1 MGDIDRKIKTIK
13 DIKDNYRQLEKSI
26 VNQLYMKNR
35 LHGTTAGSAR
45 EGNWKQLFD
54 MVLPK
59 KFVME
64 HSVFII
70 DSEDGISHE
79 VDLAIIDQ
87 TYTPY
92 IFRYGELKFI
102 PIEAVAAVVECKSTS
117 ISKEQIRDWKDSI
130 VNLKTNGESIA
141 RLATEIAISAVP
153 TQLSTRPIRLL
164 CALKENVDDEIKQQ
178 FDFVLLA
185 VKKEDSDFDN
195 SYIEITSRPEF
206 DNLFQWYK
214 DLNMKNQPYTLQ
226 REKTEGE
233 RNDRLAKAEEKLL
246 ATKLD
251 EYTVTNENG
260 CPISLLTFNFQFNQL
275 LMLINNPMLFPHKS
289 YANMFDKK

>member
-1 MGDIDRKIKTIK
+1 
-13 DIKDNYRQLEKSI
+13 
-26 VNQLYMKNR
+26 
-35 LHGTTAGSAR
+35 
-45 EGNWKQLFD
+45 

-117 ISKEQIRDWKDSI
+117 ISKEQIRDWKGSI